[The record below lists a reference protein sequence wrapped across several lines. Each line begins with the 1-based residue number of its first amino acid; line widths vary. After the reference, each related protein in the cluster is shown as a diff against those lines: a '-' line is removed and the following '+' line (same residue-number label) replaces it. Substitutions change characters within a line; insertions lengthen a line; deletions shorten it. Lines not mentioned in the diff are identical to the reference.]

1 MRGHRGV
8 PQSHRGTLLA
18 TPRNSRNSFR
28 ITSLAG
34 PHTLTLIESHP
45 YKKQGRGVRSF
56 TSLHSSVDSSKFRML
71 QVLCFHTLLS
81 RAEVEGSQNDRGVG
95 VPIFHFP
102 FSIFGLWG
110 LGGAHFPFSLFRL
123 WSLGW
128 GGADFRFSH
137 FEFRSETVYS
147 STHFHELRD

>member
-71 QVLCFHTLLS
+71 QVLCFHTLHKTT
-81 RAEVEGSQNDRGVG
+81 GVT
-95 VPIFHFP
+95 HFP
-102 FSIFGLWG
+102 FSVPGMG
-110 LGGAHFPFSLFRL
+110 C
-123 WSLGW
+123 
-128 GGADFRFSH
+128 RFSI
-137 FEFRSETVYS
+137 FAFRVSVGDHVS
-147 STHFHELRD
+147 STHFHQLRD